1 MHIVIAP
8 DSFKGTLSSSQIIEI
23 VSAEGRRHFPEAKI
37 TGIPIADGGE
47 GTLQAVLASRNG
59 KLRRISASNPLFE
72 KTEASYGL
80 FEDSDGEFSAL
91 IEMAEASGLTL
102 LSPSQRNALKTTSY
116 GTGELIAD
124 ALKQGVR
131 SITAAIGGSA
141 SNDGGMGAMAALGFR
156 FLDNHDRDVTPVGEN
171 LIHVAHIDTAG
182 ILPELKEQISF
193 TVMCDV
199 RNPLIGPDGAT
210 YTYGPQKGASADAL
224 ARLEDGMRHFADVIK
239 RDLGKEIK
247 DIPGAGAAGGL
258 GGAFC
263 AFLDGKLKSG
273 IQTML
278 DLVRFD
284 SLIENADLII
294 TGEGRADGQS
304 AQGKV
309 LWGIG
314 TNAKEKGIPVVAIV
328 GSMLPEAKILYDCG
342 ITAIVPA
349 LNYAMPLADVLKCSE
364 SLLRDAV
371 ERTFLLLKAGMSFA
385 SGKPVETSGL

>member
-1 MHIVIAP
+1 
-8 DSFKGTLSSSQIIEI
+8 
-23 VSAEGRRHFPEAKI
+23 
-37 TGIPIADGGE
+37 
-47 GTLQAVLASRNG
+47 
-59 KLRRISASNPLFE
+59 
-72 KTEASYGL
+72 
-80 FEDSDGEFSAL
+80 
-91 IEMAEASGLTL
+91 
-102 LSPSQRNALKTTSY
+102 
-116 GTGELIAD
+116 
-124 ALKQGVR
+124 
-131 SITAAIGGSA
+131 
-141 SNDGGMGAMAALGFR
+141 MAALGFR

-182 ILPELKEQISF
+182 ILPELKEKISF

-224 ARLEDGMRHFADVIK
+224 ARLEEGMRHFVDVIK

-314 TNAKEKGIPVVAIV
+314 TNAKEKEIPVVAIV
-328 GSMLPEAKILYDCG
+328 GGMLSEAKILYDCG

>member
-1 MHIVIAP
+1 MHIVVAP

-23 VSAEGRRHFPEAKI
+23 VSAEGKRHFPGADI
-37 TGIPIADGGE
+37 TGVPIADGGE
-47 GTLQAVLASRNG
+47 GTLHSVLTSRSG
-59 KLRRISASNPLFE
+59 RLQRISVFNPLFE
-72 KTEASYGL
+72 KIEASYAI
-80 FEDSDGEFSAL
+80 FENAGSEPSAL

-102 LSPSQRNALKTTSY
+102 LSPDRRNALKTTSY

-141 SNDGGMGAMAALGFR
+141 TNDGGMGAMAALGFR
-156 FLDNHDRDVTPVGEN
+156 FLDSHDRDVTPVGEN
-171 LIHVAHIDTAG
+171 LIQVARIDASG
-182 ILPELKEQISF
+182 VLPELKEKISV

-199 RNPLIGPDGAT
+199 RNPFTGPDGAT
-210 YTYGPQKGASADAL
+210 YVYGPQKGASDEAL
-224 ARLEDGMRHFADVIK
+224 ARLEEGMQHFADVIN
-239 RDLGKEIK
+239 RDLGK
-247 DIPGAGAAGGL
+247 DIRMVPGAGAAGGL

-263 AFLDGKLKSG
+263 AFLDGELKSG
-273 IQTML
+273 IRTML
-278 DLVRFD
+278 DLVHFN

-314 TNAKEKGIPVVAIV
+314 TSAREKEIPVVAIV
-328 GSMLPEAKILYDCG
+328 GGMLPEAKKLYDCG

-349 LNYAMPLADVLKCSE
+349 LNYAMPLTDVLNHSE
-364 SLLRDAV
+364 DLLRDAA
-371 ERTFLLLKAGMSFA
+371 ERTFLLLKAGMSLTD
-385 SGKPVETSGL
+385 SPLHRRIG